1 MQEKI
6 ENMPRWQEL
15 MYDKSA
21 EQLRTTIELINSQIA
36 RTMTA
41 DLEEKEVAIAWF
53 KWQLQLAQTLLQQK
67 TKARITAALTAKSAT
82 QPHSQPMY
90 TARTEKEEAVAA

>member
-41 DLEEKEVAIAWF
+41 DLEEKEVAIA
-53 KWQLQLAQTLLQQK
+53 
-67 TKARITAALTAKSAT
+67 
-82 QPHSQPMY
+82 
-90 TARTEKEEAVAA
+90 